1 MPLTGH
7 FDRNLDLLYYG
18 EVRVGTPAQSLTVQV
33 DTGSADLWIPA
44 SCPKCTG
51 KQFKPGQSR
60 TYHSREGTFEEHYVR
75 PSESNLSA
83 PPGVSSGLRGE
94 GMSLAP

>member
-33 DTGSADLWIPA
+33 DTGSADLWVPA
-44 SCPKCTG
+44 NCPRCTG
-51 KQFKPGQSR
+51 KQFKPEQSQ
-60 TYHSREGTFEEHYVR
+60 TYQNREGTFEEYYVR
-75 PSESNLSA
+75 PYD
-83 PPGVSSGLRGE
+83 PPARLGILME
-94 GMSLAP
+94 F

>member
-18 EVRVGTPAQSLTVQV
+18 EVKAGTPAQSLTVQV
-33 DTGSADLWIPA
+33 DTGSADLWVPA
-44 SCPKCTG
+44 DCPKCTG

-60 TYHSREGTFEEHYVR
+60 TYQSREGTFEEYYVC
-75 PSESNLSA
+75 PFDPLTQ
-83 PPGVSSGLRGE
+83 LCI
-94 GMSLAP
+94 LIKL